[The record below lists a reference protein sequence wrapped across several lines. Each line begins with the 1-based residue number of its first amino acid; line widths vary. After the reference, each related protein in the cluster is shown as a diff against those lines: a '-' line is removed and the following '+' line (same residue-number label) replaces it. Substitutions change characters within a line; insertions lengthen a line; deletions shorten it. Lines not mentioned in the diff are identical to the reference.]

1 MTTQIYILQ
10 SKIHRAIVTNS
21 EIDYE
26 GSIFIDENILKE
38 AEILPYQKVEIYN
51 INNGERFATYAVPV
65 KIIGE
70 FCINGA
76 AARKV
81 QKGDRIIICAYGI
94 VERQNAI
101 GHTPKVLLVQE
112 KNTNYLIK

>member
-1 MTTQIYILQ
+1 MIIEILQ

-26 GSIFIDENILKE
+26 GSIFIDENILKK

-65 KIIGE
+65 PIEGE

-81 QKGDRIIICAYGI
+81 QKGDRIIVCAFAS
-94 VERQNAI
+94 VEREKAI

-112 KNTNYLIK
+112 RNVNYIVK

>member
-1 MTTQIYILQ
+1 MIIEILQ
-10 SKIHRAIVTNS
+10 GKIHRAIVTNS
-21 EIDYE
+21 ELDYE

-38 AEILPYQKVEIYN
+38 SGILPYQKVDIYN

-65 KIIGE
+65 PIGGE

-81 QKGDRIIICAYGI
+81 QKGDRIIVCAFAL
-94 VERQNAI
+94 VEREKAM
-101 GHTPKVLLVQE
+101 GHNPKVLLVQD
-112 KNTNYLIK
+112 KNTNYIVK

>member
-1 MTTQIYILQ
+1 MQIEVLQ

-21 EIDYE
+21 ELAYE
-26 GSIFIDENILKE
+26 GSIFIDKNILAE
-38 AEILPYQKVEIYN
+38 AGILQYQKVEIYN

-65 KIIGE
+65 DIDGE

-81 QKGDRIIICAYGI
+81 QKGDRIIVCTYATTTIEYAKSH
-94 VERQNAI
+94 N
-101 GHTPKVLLVQE
+101 PKVLLIQDSNLKYTV
-112 KNTNYLIK
+112 K